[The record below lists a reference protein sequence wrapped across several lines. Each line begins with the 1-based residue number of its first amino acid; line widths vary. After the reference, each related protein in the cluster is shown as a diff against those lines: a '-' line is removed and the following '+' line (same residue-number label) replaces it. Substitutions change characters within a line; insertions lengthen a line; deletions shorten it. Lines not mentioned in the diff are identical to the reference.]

1 MGKEKSVSNEIEIL
15 PVEGSSGH
23 FYSVIS
29 PQLRSQGIEALL
41 PAGVTFEMFARAAA
55 TAMSQ
60 NDQLARA
67 DSRSVIQSLIS
78 CATHG
83 LLPDGREAAIV
94 TFSEKKTNSIK
105 AQYIPMV
112 DGVLKR
118 ARQSGQVAV
127 IAAKAVFED
136 DEFDYWMDENGE
148 HINYRPN
155 LTHRGAF
162 KLAFAFAKLN
172 SGELIVEVMIK
183 DDVERVRA
191 ASKTGNSDYS
201 PWSQWYDRMAVKS
214 ALHRLARRLPSA
226 SELMNLI
233 ESGDEFDYGRQ
244 KEKPMAQP
252 SGNRTLDAMREQ
264 RPVIEDEPQPDPQQ
278 VMDAGEQIDHSNAYA
293 DHCAA
298 IEVADTI
305 ESLKKTFA
313 VAWRWAGSTGVE
325 SIMKGIKEIYD
336 ARNNLLSK

>member
-1 MGKEKSVSNEIEIL
+1 MSNEVEIL

-67 DSRSVIQSLIS
+67 DSKSVIQSLIR

-94 TFSEKKTNSIK
+94 TFSEKKTQSIK

-127 IAAKAVFED
+127 IAAKAVFEG

-148 HINYRPN
+148 HIKYRPN
-155 LTHRGAF
+155 LTHRGEF

-191 ASKTGNSDYS
+191 ASKTGNSDYG

-244 KEKPMAQP
+244 KEKPVAQP
-252 SGNRTLDAMREQ
+252 SGNRTLDAMRERQ
-264 RPVIEDEPQPDPQQ
+264 LVIEDEPEPEPQHVVDEGKQ
-278 VMDAGEQIDHSNAYA
+278 VDYSSAYA

-298 IEVADTI
+298 IEGASTVEEWTNAYTAAWAWAVETGDKEI
-305 ESLKKTFA
+305 E
-313 VAWRWAGSTGVE
+313 
-325 SIMKGIKEIYD
+325 KGIKQIAGERK
-336 ARNNLLSK
+336 AQLNKA